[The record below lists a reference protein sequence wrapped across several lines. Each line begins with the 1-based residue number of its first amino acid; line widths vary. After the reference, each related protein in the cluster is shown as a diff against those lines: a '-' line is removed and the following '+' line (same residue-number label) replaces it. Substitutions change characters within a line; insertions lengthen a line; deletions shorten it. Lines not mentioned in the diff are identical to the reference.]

1 MRIHRITLSEDS
13 DSPLYLKLA
22 DALRRSILLKEAVS
36 GERLPSIR
44 RLSDTLNVNPATVVA
59 AYRILE
65 REGWVAA
72 RAGSGVYVAD
82 RPGNGV
88 DSLDSAIEEL
98 GASTL
103 LDLERG
109 RIRLPA
115 GGINMAAGTP
125 SPRLFPVSEFRSLM
139 DEVLE
144 RDGGWAFDYQESSGW
159 APFREALRDYAE
171 TALGIRVSIHDIQ
184 VISGAQQGIDLSAKA
199 LLRNGDRVIVER
211 PTYRGA
217 LSVFW
222 SRGSD
227 TVCVDLTSQGMDMQE
242 LETRI
247 QVHAPRLVYII
258 SRYQN
263 PTTYSWSAGALEKLL
278 DLAEKYNFYILEDD
292 LLSDLY
298 YGSAPEPSCLKA
310 MDRRERVI
318 YIRSFSKVLMPGLRL
333 GMLLVPSP
341 LRSAFE
347 AAKRAT
353 DIATDGFIQ
362 RAVELY
368 LRRGYHIPR
377 LQFLRDYY
385 GAIYRSVT
393 REIDTHLVPLGLRY
407 LPPEGGLHLWL
418 SLPDHL
424 TGSQVHSAALE
435 AGLALIPEAVY
446 GNAESASAERRPD
459 NHIRLSI
466 ATLEKDD
473 GREGIEILRRVIGTL
488 KGHKALDE

>member
-1 MRIHRITLSEDS
+1 MRIHRIILPEDS

-22 DALRRSILLKEAVS
+22 DALRRSILLKEVTP

-44 RLSDTLNVNPATVVA
+44 RLSDTLNVNPATVAA

-65 REGWVAA
+65 REGWVTA
-72 RAGSGVYVAD
+72 RAGSGVYVMD
-82 RPGNGV
+82 RPVDAGGN
-88 DSLDSAIEEL
+88 LDPAVEAL

-103 LDLERG
+103 MDLERG
-109 RIRLPA
+109 RIPPQ
-115 GGINMAAGTP
+115 GINMAAGTP
-125 SPRLFPVSEFRSLM
+125 SPRLFPVTEFRSLM

-144 RDGGWAFDYQESSGW
+144 RDGGWAFGYQESTGW
-159 APFREALRDYAE
+159 APFREALREYAE
-171 TALGIRVSIHDIQ
+171 SALGIRVSIDDIQ

-199 LLRNGDRVIVER
+199 LLRSGDPVIVER

-227 TVCVDLTSQGMDMQE
+227 TVSVELTPQGMDLGV
-242 LETRI
+242 LERRVQA
-247 QVHAPRLVYII
+247 QVPRLVYII

-263 PTTYSWSAGALEKLL
+263 PTTYSWSAEALEKLL
-278 DLAEKYNFYILEDD
+278 YLAEKYNFYILEDD

-298 YGSAPEPSCLKA
+298 YGKAPEPSCLKA
-310 MDRRERVI
+310 MDRQGRVI

-333 GMLLVPSP
+333 GMLLVPPP
-341 LRSAFE
+341 LRGAYE
-347 AAKRAT
+347 AAKRST

-368 LRRGYHIPR
+368 LRRSYHIPR
-377 LQFLRDYY
+377 LQFLRAHY
-385 GAIYRSVT
+385 GALYRSIIQ
-393 REIDTHLVPLGLRY
+393 EIDTRLVPLGLHY

-424 TGSQVHSAALE
+424 TGSQVHSAALA

-446 GNAESASAERRPD
+446 GNAEISSGEKRAD

-466 ATLEKDD
+466 AALEKD
-473 GREGIEILRRVIGTL
+473 EGPRAIEILEDVIRTRRV
-488 KGHKALDE
+488 